1 MAVLRL
7 RAHQAERII
16 HRLARDSSNIILTL
30 HAKDRMEERG
40 IVRADLDRILRT
52 GSVVDPPFRNERGDW
67 QCKIVLR
74 LIGSRDAGAVTVIA
88 ERNRLIIRTV
98 EWEDWR

>member
-16 HRLARDSSNIILTL
+16 HRLARDSS
-30 HAKDRMEERG
+30 
-40 IVRADLDRILRT
+40 
-52 GSVVDPPFRNERGDW
+52 
-67 QCKIVLR
+67 LR